1 MPLISIVR
9 FFFTIVSLAI
19 LGTAG
24 WLLWSWYHGNV
35 YRTVDGSF
43 HVLRQDWRLW
53 LGALFLLWSLLG
65 RFLWVPLLSHRDT
78 KEPSRPERTEGRMV
92 EVAGGS
98 SVYVEIAGPAKAPT
112 VVLTHG
118 WGMD

>member
-53 LGALFLLWSLLG
+53 LGALFLVWSLLA
-65 RFLWVPLLSHRDT
+65 VPLGSPIVSPGYEGAIAT
-78 KEPSRPERTEGRMV
+78 RTDRRSDGRGRRRFV
-92 EVAGGS
+92 G
-98 SVYVEIAGPAKAPT
+98 
-112 VVLTHG
+112 LC
-118 WGMD
+118 

>member
-53 LGALFLLWSLLG
+53 LGALFLVWSLLG
-65 RFLWVPLLSHRDT
+65 GSFGFPYCLTGIRRSHRDPNGP
-78 KEPSRPERTEGRMV
+78 KVGWSR
-92 EVAGGS
+92 S
-98 SVYVEIAGPAKAPT
+98 PA
-112 VVLTHG
+112 VRRFML
-118 WGMD
+118 